1 MAFWSRRNEYDA
13 YDSDGYY
20 EEVEP
25 AVTATSTTPEMTPPP
40 APAPATGTGLSLGG
54 NNIEL
59 KVVRPESFEEVTT
72 VADHLLAGCTVF
84 LNLEA
89 TDKAVARRLMDF
101 IGGVA
106 YVHRCQIKPVSNTT
120 YIISASNVD
129 VTETQM

>member
-1 MAFWSRRNEYDA
+1 MAFWSRRNEYDV

-20 EEVEP
+20 EGVEP
-25 AVTATSTTPEMTPPP
+25 TATPAATP
-40 APAPATGTGLSLGG
+40 APAPAASTGLALGG

-101 IGGVA
+101 LGGVA

-120 YIISASNVD
+120 YIISANNVD
-129 VTETQM
+129 VTDTQM

>member
-25 AVTATSTTPEMTPPP
+25 TVAPVEEP
-40 APAPATGTGLSLGG
+40 APAPATPATPGLSLGG

-59 KVVRPESFEEVTT
+59 KVVRPESFEDVTT
-72 VADHLLAGCTVF
+72 VADYLLSGCTVF
-84 LNLEA
+84 MNLEA

-101 IGGVA
+101 LGGVA
-106 YVHRCQIKPVSNTT
+106 YVNRCQIKPVSNTT
-120 YIISASNVD
+120 YIISANNVD
-129 VTETQM
+129 VSDTQM

>member
-20 EEVEP
+20 EEVQP
-25 AVTATSTTPEMTPPP
+25 TP
-40 APAPATGTGLSLGG
+40 APAAPTTGLSLGG

-59 KVVRPESFEEVTT
+59 KVVRPESFEDVTT
-72 VADHLLAGCTVF
+72 VADYLLAGCTVF
-84 LNLEA
+84 MNLEA

-101 IGGVA
+101 LGGVA
-106 YVHRCQIKPVSNTT
+106 YVNRCQIKPVSNTT

-129 VTETQM
+129 VSDTQI